1 MAVSQS
7 DMDGVIEVTIPV
19 DVVKYRFNGVERT
32 GFTFKSTLRVEFQG
46 GDVVMVPAPAT
57 FLSLPDFQV
66 SGNGPDGVVA
76 NFPQGSTNAVI
87 WKFEVAPR
95 ERDDFD
101 NPASLTNISVP

>member
-1 MAVSQS
+1 MAVSQA

-19 DVVKYRFNGVERT
+19 DVVKYRFNGVERE
-32 GFTFKSTLRVEFQG
+32 GFIFKNTLRVEFQG
-46 GDVVMVPAPAT
+46 GDVVAVPAPMT
-57 FLSLPDFQV
+57 FFSLPDFHV
-66 SGNGPDGVVA
+66 SSSGPDGVVA

-101 NPASLTNISVP
+101 NPASLTNIAVP